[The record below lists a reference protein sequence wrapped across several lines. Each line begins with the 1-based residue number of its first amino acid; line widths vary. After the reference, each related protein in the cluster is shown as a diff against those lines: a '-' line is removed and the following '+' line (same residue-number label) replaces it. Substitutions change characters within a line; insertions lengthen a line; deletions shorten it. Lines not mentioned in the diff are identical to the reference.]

1 MIGKNIERKRV
12 IGIKIEKIEGKTV
25 RGRGRE
31 MQRRIVIEDGTRR
44 G

>member
-1 MIGKNIERKRV
+1 MIRKNIERKSV

>member
-1 MIGKNIERKRV
+1 MIGKNIERKSMT
-12 IGIKIEKIEGKTV
+12 GIEGKTV

-31 MQRRIVIEDGTRR
+31 MQRSIVIEDGTRR